1 MVSEAPAQ
9 HCCKAQWLGSNPGFE
24 QAGEN
29 LVDADFEVMNDDKK
43 NLRRIS
49 EFAPLLAVQSFAA
62 TAFVQVK
69 PYIKSKRRVQRTYG
83 NQCETSR

>member
-9 HCCKAQWLGSNPGFE
+9 NCCKAQWLGSNPGFE

-43 NLRRIS
+43 KAEADFRIRTVASGTILRGYCVC
-49 EFAPLLAVQSFAA
+49 AGKTLH
-62 TAFVQVK
+62 
-69 PYIKSKRRVQRTYG
+69 
-83 NQCETSR
+83 